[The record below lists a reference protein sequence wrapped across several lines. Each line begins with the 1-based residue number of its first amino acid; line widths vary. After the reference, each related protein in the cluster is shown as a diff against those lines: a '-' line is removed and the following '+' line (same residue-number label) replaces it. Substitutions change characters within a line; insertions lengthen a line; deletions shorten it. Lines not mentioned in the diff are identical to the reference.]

1 MVANTTQVLHVLDL
15 TIQREKLISQFTNV
29 LKGN

>member
-15 TIQREKLISQFTNV
+15 TIWREKLISQFTNV
-29 LKGN
+29 LEGN